1 MDNIVSQVL
10 RRDSDDWRLK
20 HACAACTYKLMD
32 EPDLKFKLLFAMDG
46 NDSLKRIL
54 WRLPEDIEDSTCPLV
69 SRELPTG
76 QVLMSSRYLPRE
88 YVDRFATAGGMDPP
102 PSEVSLFIYILAV
115 VTFEGRR
122 CQSLFRALEE
132 YG

>member
-1 MDNIVSQVL
+1 
-10 RRDSDDWRLK
+10 
-20 HACAACTYKLMD
+20 MD

-54 WRLPEDIEDSTCPLV
+54 RRLPEDIEDATRPLV

-76 QVLMSSRYLPRE
+76 QVFTSSRYLPRE
-88 YVDRFATAGGMDPP
+88 YVDQFAKADSIDPP
-102 PSEVSLFIYILAV
+102 LSEVSVLLYILAV
-115 VTFEGRR
+115 VVTFRQGLR
-122 CQSLFRALEE
+122 CQSLCWTLEE

>member
-1 MDNIVSQVL
+1 
-10 RRDSDDWRLK
+10 
-20 HACAACTYKLMD
+20 MD

-54 WRLPEDIEDSTCPLV
+54 RHLPEDIEDASLPLV

-76 QVLMSSRYLPRE
+76 QILTSSRYLPRE
-88 YVDRFATAGGMDPP
+88 YVNQFATAGSADPP
-102 PSEVSLFIYILAV
+102 LDEVSLFIYIFAV
-115 VTFEGRR
+115 VTFHKGLR
-122 CQSLFRALEE
+122 CQSLCWTLEE

>member
-1 MDNIVSQVL
+1 
-10 RRDSDDWRLK
+10 
-20 HACAACTYKLMD
+20 MD

-54 WRLPEDIEDSTCPLV
+54 QRLPEDIEDASLPLV

-76 QVLMSSRYLPRE
+76 QILTSSRYLPRE
-88 YVDRFATAGGMDPP
+88 YVNQFATAGSADPP
-102 PSEVSLFIYILAV
+102 LDEVSLFIHIFAV
-115 VTFEGRR
+115 VTFHKGLR
-122 CQSLFRALEE
+122 CQSLCRTLEE